1 MSIESKKLI
10 LDCIRHRTIDKI
22 PTMYRGEPSTN
33 EKLIRYFNLNNLED
47 DWERLIELLGADN
60 YSDGETLGGFT
71 TYFPK
76 YVGPDFKSLFEINRF
91 DIWGIKAEEI
101 FIGKERHVVF
111 SNNPP
116 LASKDDVND
125 LYDYTYPELNWF
137 DFSIYKNNSEQVSYK
152 SAEEQREIKLSDFNK
167 SEAHF
172 LNTSCM
178 NSIFMVSMYMRGA
191 EKLFMDLLLNPAYVE
206 VLLEK
211 IGDFMVEF
219 NRKNLSTIGNFIDL
233 YGIWDDFADQEGL
246 LISPD
251 IWRKLYKPWYI
262 KLINE
267 AKKYGL
273 LICFHV
279 CGNCTDIIADLIEMG
294 VDILDPVQVSAKNM
308 SLDNLKTKFGR
319 DICFHGGLDTQKFLP
334 FVSKEEVRKEVKR
347 INKLFNTGGGLILGP
362 AHYLTSDIP
371 VENILAIYS
380 D

>member
-10 LDCIRHRTIDKI
+10 LDCIRHKAIDKI

-33 EKLIRYFNLNNLED
+33 EKLIKYFDLKDLED
-47 DWERLIELLGADN
+47 DWEKLIELLGADN

-76 YVGPDFKSLFEINRF
+76 YVGPDFETLFEINRF

-116 LASKDDVND
+116 LGSMDDVTD
-125 LYDYTYPELNWF
+125 LYEYPYPRLDWF

-152 SAEEQREIKLSDFNK
+152 SADEQREIKLSDFSR
-167 SEAHF
+167 SEAYF

-191 EKLFMDLLLNPAYVE
+191 EKLFMDLLLNPVYVE
-206 VLLEK
+206 TLLEK
-211 IGDFMVEF
+211 IGEFMVEF
-219 NRKNLSTIGNFIDL
+219 NKKNLSTIGKFIDL
-233 YGIWDDFADQEGL
+233 YGIWDDFADQAGL

-251 IWRKLYKPWYI
+251 IWRKMYKPWYI
-262 KLINE
+262 KLIDE
-267 AKKYGL
+267 AKKHDL
-273 LICFHV
+273 LVCFHV

-294 VDILDPVQVSAKNM
+294 VDILDPIQVSAKNM
-308 SLDNLKTKFGR
+308 SLDNLKTKFGK
-319 DICFHGGLDTQKFLP
+319 DICFL
-334 FVSKEEVRKEVKR
+334 S
-347 INKLFNTGGGLILGP
+347 LI
-362 AHYLTSDIP
+362 HI
-371 VENILAIYS
+371 
-380 D
+380 